1 MPKQE
6 QLDAAKVVLKA
17 KGKIEEIVGSPVGT
31 VKVYSTPTDEEYEK
45 EYEKMYEKKS
55 KLLKNLKKFRPLGL
69 LAGIL
74 VILGGVALLMLGII
88 FGLGENGIAIGV
100 TLCLVVGICIMVFF
114 FPKSWEPPSKEDYF
128 DEILVEN
135 ATSWLKEAEKNNYY
149 FDLMKNAITEKKTF
163 TTSISGARFL
173 LFVGDKDFLIISRD
187 NQLIVSTVTSQIEN
201 VTGITI
207 QKKVQENSVS
217 VNTEDKFYNEH
228 AGKMFGNRF
237 VTSTEVTRT
246 TEYLI
251 SFNFSNRINPY
262 SIYVG
267 TDSNLLLSVVNLFE
281 QITGIQARYI

>member
-6 QLDAAKVVLKA
+6 QLDAAKVALKA

-31 VKVYSTPTDEEYEK
+31 VKVYSTITDEEYEK

-69 LAGIL
+69 LACIL
-74 VILGGVALLMLGII
+74 VILGGVAFMIFGII
-88 FGLGENGIAIGV
+88 YDMAEFA
-100 TLCLVVGICIMVFF
+100 VFF
-114 FPKSWEPPSKEDYF
+114 VSFLCVIVGAITIPCISPKSWEPPSKEDYF

-173 LFVGDKDFLIISRD
+173 LFVGNKDFLIISRD